1 MSDVHTEAIRSKNMR
16 AIRSKNTKPELYI
29 RSLLHRNGFRF
40 RINDIRLPSKPDVY
54 LPKHKAVILIHG
66 CFWHGHECH
75 LFKWPS
81 SNCEWWKDKITKN
94 RIRDKNNIS
103 ELSSKG
109 IRVLIVWQCAIEGK
123 KKLSEET
130 IANLLNQWL
139 INIGGNSEITPKG
152 MTPLS

>member
-1 MSDVHTEAIRSKNMR
+1 MTDVHTAAIRSKNMR

-29 RSLLHRNGFRF
+29 RSLLHRKGFRF

-54 LPKHKAVILIHG
+54 LPKYKAVILIHG

-81 SNCEWWKDKITKN
+81 SNVEWWKDKITKN
-94 RIRDKNNIS
+94 RIRDKKNVS

-123 KKLSEET
+123 NKLSEE
-130 IANLLNQWL
+130 IIENLLNQWL
-139 INIGGNSEITPKG
+139 INIDSNSEITPKG